1 MNWPQVPL
9 FMLIWK
15 QYFDEMDIL
24 PMPILRV
31 TNSSQFAWYFSSF
44 GTKSHP
50 CPGKP
55 LVPGQSE
62 QLVTLPILI
71 SRTNCM
77 FCYFFPL
84 NTQGGIVTIQSCIPQ
99 TFIERLITGVIAA
112 QEPSSEDGAGWQEK
126 SETFYDSHIRKNK
139 LCIQGN
145 KHTQS
150 PYYVPST
157 VMSTLTLYLVCFSET
172 PYAIVSY
179 N

>member
-1 MNWPQVPL
+1 MNWPRVPL

-50 CPGKP
+50 RPGKP
-55 LVPGQSE
+55 LVPGQLE

-77 FCYFFPL
+77 FCCFFPL

-112 QEPSSEDGAGWQEK
+112 QEPSSEDGAGWQESQK
-126 SETFYDSHIRKNK
+126 PSMILASERISYVFKGTNTLRALTMCQALSWAPLHFT
-139 LCIQGN
+139 LFVPQ
-145 KHTQS
+145 KHPMQ
-150 PYYVPST
+150 
-157 VMSTLTLYLVCFSET
+157 
-172 PYAIVSY
+172 
-179 N
+179 